1 MKWSV
6 ASAAMTALV
15 FVSSVPASGEEP
27 SRAGPA
33 TCLVTKTCEQPKGGV
48 PAKKTPAN
56 LVVLSISLKSTGTCK
71 PGSIVYTYSAVVKNT
86 GQMPYS
92 GPAGTAAAVVLVD
105 THLAQLPGGGWVGGT
120 AQHVGPIAPGATTT
134 LAVEIPYYAATP
146 SHMTAYAT
154 HPFTSMAWN
163 NNNYAQSGPGAS
175 VAAPTGC

>member
-1 MKWSV
+1 MKAPV
-6 ASAAMTALV
+6 ASAAVAAFVL
-15 FVSSVPASGEEP
+15 VSSVPASGEEP
-27 SRAGPA
+27 ASHAGSA
-33 TCLVTKTCEQPKGGV
+33 SCLTTKTCEQPGRAG
-48 PAKKTPAN
+48 PKKTPPN

-71 PGSIVYTYSAVVKNT
+71 PGSIVYTYNAMVKNT
-86 GQMPYS
+86 GQTPYS

-154 HPFTSMAWN
+154 HPFISMAWN